1 MAELRP
7 KCTCSPADHLDGTH
21 HMLLLTAGAVSTEL
35 DTKKRTLS
43 NKLMIMWAGAVLMT
57 ASGRMLAD
65 VHWFSDTLGGACLG
79 MFLVSLGTVAVKP
92 IKAMQK
98 DE

>member
-1 MAELRP
+1 
-7 KCTCSPADHLDGTH
+7 
-21 HMLLLTAGAVSTEL
+21 MLLLTAGAVSTEL

-79 MFLVSLGTVAVKP
+79 MFLVSLGKP
-92 IKAMQK
+92 SLNCPPLRFPCPWLASAI
-98 DE
+98 